1 MATII
6 RASRSDELDARVFA
20 GRPRSALG
28 LRHGALEV
36 RLAHPGATADVQP
49 AGLLQQLTPRGRVAS
64 AAADSLPSAVLV
76 VIVHGRRTYLAGG
89 EEGRS
94 AAVASRRPALVMC
107 GLHGR

>member
-6 RASRSDELDARVFA
+6 RASRSDELDARAFA

-28 LRHGALEV
+28 LRHGALEG

-76 VIVHGRRTYLAGG
+76 VTMHGRRTYLAGG

-107 GLHGR
+107 GLHGP